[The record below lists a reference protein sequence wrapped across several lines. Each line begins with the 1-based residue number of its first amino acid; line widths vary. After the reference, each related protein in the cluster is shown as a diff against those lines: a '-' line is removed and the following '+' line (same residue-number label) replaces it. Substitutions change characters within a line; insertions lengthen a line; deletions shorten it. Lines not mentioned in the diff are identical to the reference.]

1 MIIIIYRKTI
11 DKEKK
16 IYKYYDKE
24 DKEVKDKK
32 ILDYINSLP
41 AIPPAYENVEIF
53 YDSLDKTPKIL
64 YQAFDA
70 AGRKQQI
77 YSKKWREKADKEKF
91 KALIDFGKKIPMIS
105 MDINKHMKSPVNT
118 KDKIVSIILKIIMLC
133 GFRIGQ
139 LKYQEL
145 YNSTGLSTLMKK
157 HIKFKKDKMEIEFIG
172 KKGVVNSCSI
182 DDKEIIKHIEELIK
196 NKNPRDH
203 IFIYKENNEEKL
215 INALDVNNWL
225 KKYNPEFTSK
235 MIRTYNSNA
244 EFIAMS
250 KKVDPNKLTE
260 TQRKKMVNEFIKEIS
275 CLINNTPTICKKSYI
290 DPNLVKMF
298 IENPRKYKNEI
309 IDNNYS
315 EIVLYMKFLEK
326 IHK

>member
-1 MIIIIYRKTI
+1 MKLTIYRETI
-11 DKEKK
+11 NKEEKLF
-16 IYKYYDKE
+16 KYFD
-24 DKEVKDKK
+24 KDKK
-32 ILDYINSLP
+32 EIKNKTILEYIRSLS
-41 AIPPAYENVEIF
+41 IPPAYNDVVIF
-53 YDSLDKTPKIL
+53 YDSEKQPDML
-64 YQAFDA
+64 YYGFDA
-70 AGRKQQI
+70 AMRKQQI

-91 KALIDFGKKIPMIS
+91 KALIDFGKKIPIIS
-105 MDINKHMKSPVNT
+105 MEINKHMKSPINT

-182 DDKEIIKHIEELIK
+182 DDKEIIKHMEELIK
-196 NKNPRDH
+196 NKKPSDH

-225 KKYNPEFTSK
+225 KKYNPDFTSK

-250 KKVDPNKLTE
+250 KKNDPNKLTE

-290 DPNLVKMF
+290 DPTLVKMF
-298 IENPRKYKNEI
+298 IENPRKYKKEI
-309 IDNNYS
+309 IDSNYS